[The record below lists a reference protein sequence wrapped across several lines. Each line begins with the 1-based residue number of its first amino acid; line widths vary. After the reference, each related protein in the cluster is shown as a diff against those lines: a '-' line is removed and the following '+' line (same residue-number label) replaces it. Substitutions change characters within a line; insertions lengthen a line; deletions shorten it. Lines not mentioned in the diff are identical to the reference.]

1 MARYVGLEARAPPLP
16 TTMAGPSRAKQVL
29 PPSPPADETRDLPL
43 AYTTFHAPP
52 FVNAKSV

>member
-1 MARYVGLEARAPPLP
+1 
-16 TTMAGPSRAKQVL
+16 MAGPSRAKQVL
-29 PPSPPADETRDLPL
+29 PPNPPADETRDLPL